1 MSSTR
6 SKRFSSGCL
15 TGWGPA
21 GAAGKIPCPTRFN
34 GRGSAC
40 APEVPKGERRGVKKY
55 PLRGVMGSMR
65 LRRRQMRREFVLAS
79 IVLTGALVTAGTIA
93 AQQAQAPAGG
103 QAPAGQGRGG
113 GRGPAPV
120 PGPIEK
126 VADNLY
132 MIPGAGGNSGVYV
145 AASGVVL
152 VDTKNPNNG
161 QLILDQIKTVT
172 DKPITHIINTHTHG
186 DHNGSNIFFPAMVEV
201 VTQENT
207 KANMQK
213 MPAFQDAANAHGL
226 PDRTF
231 SDRLTV
237 LSGND
242 AIDLYYFGPAHTS
255 GDALVVFRNARV
267 MHAGDMFAGKGQ
279 PLIDRPN
286 GGSGVA
292 YGETI
297 QKAAGGIKNVD
308 RVITGHSTVM
318 PWQDFVDF
326 GEFNRVF
333 LSHARESLKMGKT
346 PEQAM
351 MDFKLP
357 EKFAGYNV
365 AGGRGG
371 TGGNFGIIFEE
382 LKPTQK

>member
-1 MSSTR
+1 
-6 SKRFSSGCL
+6 
-15 TGWGPA
+15 
-21 GAAGKIPCPTRFN
+21 
-34 GRGSAC
+34 
-40 APEVPKGERRGVKKY
+40 
-55 PLRGVMGSMR
+55 
-65 LRRRQMRREFVLAS
+65 MRREVVLAG
-79 IVLTGALVTAGTIA
+79 IGLPGALVTAGTIA
-93 AQQAQAPAGG
+93 TQQAQAPAGG

-132 MIPGAGGNSGVYV
+132 MIPGAGGNSGVYI
-145 AASGVVL
+145 AAKGVVL

-213 MPAFQDAANAHGL
+213 MPVFQDAANAHGL

-231 SDRLTV
+231 TDRLTV

-286 GGSGVA
+286 GGSGVE
-292 YGETI
+292 YGNTI
-297 QKAAGGIKNVD
+297 GKAAAAIKNVD
-308 RVITGHSTVM
+308 RVIPGHSTVM
-318 PWQDFVDF
+318 TWQDFVNF
-326 GEFNRVF
+326 GEVNRVA
-333 LSHARESLKMGKT
+333 LAYAREAVKAGKT

-351 MDFKLP
+351 TEFKLP
-357 EKFAGYNV
+357 EKFSALGFTYAG
-365 AGGRGG
+365 GGRGG
-371 TGGNFGIIFEE
+371 PAGNMGIIMEE
-382 LKPTQK
+382 LKTAK

>member
-1 MSSTR
+1 
-6 SKRFSSGCL
+6 
-15 TGWGPA
+15 
-21 GAAGKIPCPTRFN
+21 
-34 GRGSAC
+34 
-40 APEVPKGERRGVKKY
+40 
-55 PLRGVMGSMR
+55 
-65 LRRRQMRREFVLAS
+65 MRREFVLAS
-79 IVLTGALVTAGTIA
+79 IVLTGALVTAGTMA
-93 AQQAQAPAGG
+93 AQQALAPAGG

-113 GRGPAPV
+113 GRGPAQV

-132 MIPGAGGNSGVYV
+132 MIPGAGGNSGVYL
-145 AASGVVL
+145 AANGVVL

-213 MPAFQDAANAHGL
+213 MPVFQDAANAHGL

-231 SDRLTV
+231 TDRMTL

-286 GGSGVA
+286 GGSGVE
-292 YGETI
+292 YGNTI
-297 QKAAGGIKNVD
+297 GKAAAAIKNVD
-308 RVITGHSTVM
+308 RVIPGHSTVM
-318 PWQDFVDF
+318 TWQDFVNF
-326 GEFNRVF
+326 GEVNRVA
-333 LSHARESLKMGKT
+333 LAYAREAAKAGKT

-351 MDFKLP
+351 TEFKLP
-357 EKFAGYNV
+357 EKFSALGFTYAG
-365 AGGRGG
+365 GGRGG
-371 TGGNFGIIFEE
+371 PAGNMGIIMEE
-382 LKPTQK
+382 LKTAK

>member
-1 MSSTR
+1 M
-6 SKRFSSGCL
+6 KRVFVLGSVVL
-15 TGWGPA
+15 A
-21 GAAGKIPCPTRFN
+21 GALAAAAGAVN
-34 GRGSAC
+34 
-40 APEVPKGERRGVKKY
+40 
-55 PLRGVMGSMR
+55 
-65 LRRRQMRREFVLAS
+65 
-79 IVLTGALVTAGTIA
+79 
-93 AQQAQAPAGG
+93 AQQAPA
-103 QAPAGQGRGG
+103 APAGQAQGPGEGRQGGAGRGRGG
-113 GRGPAPV
+113 AGVGT
-120 PGPIEK
+120 IEK
-126 VADNLY
+126 VANNLY
-132 MIPGAGGNSGVYV
+132 MVPGAGGNTGVYV
-145 AASGVVL
+145 AANGVVL

-161 QLILDQIKTVT
+161 QGILDQVKAVT

-186 DHNGSNIFFPAMVEV
+186 DHNGSNIFFPATVEI
-201 VTQENT
+201 VTHENT
-207 KANMQK
+207 TANMQK
-213 MPAFQDAANAHGL
+213 MPAFQDAANKHGL
-226 PDRTF
+226 PDRSF
-231 SDRLTV
+231 KDRMTV

-242 AIDLYYFGPAHTS
+242 SIDLYYFGAAHTN

>member
-1 MSSTR
+1 
-6 SKRFSSGCL
+6 
-15 TGWGPA
+15 
-21 GAAGKIPCPTRFN
+21 
-34 GRGSAC
+34 
-40 APEVPKGERRGVKKY
+40 
-55 PLRGVMGSMR
+55 
-65 LRRRQMRREFVLAS
+65 MRREFVLAS
-79 IVLTGALVTAGTIA
+79 IVLTGALVTAATIA
-93 AQQAQAPAGG
+93 AQQPPAPAGT

-132 MIPGAGGNSGVYV
+132 MIPGAGGNSGVYI
-145 AASGVVL
+145 AANGVVL

-186 DHNGSNIFFPAMVEV
+186 DHNGSNIFFPATVEI

-213 MPAFQDAANAHGL
+213 MPAFQEAANAHGL

-231 SDRLTV
+231 GDRMTV

-286 GGSGVA
+286 GGSGVE
-292 YGETI
+292 YGTTI
-297 QKAAGGIKNVD
+297 GKAAAAIKNVD
-308 RVITGHSTVM
+308 RVIPGHSTVM
-318 PWQDFVDF
+318 TWQDFVNF
-326 GEFNRVF
+326 GEVNRVA
-333 LSHARESLKMGKT
+333 LAYAREAVKAGKT

-351 MDFKLP
+351 TEFKLP
-357 EKFAGYNV
+357 EKFSAAGFTY
-365 AGGRGG
+365 AGGGRGG
-371 TGGNFGIIFEE
+371 PGGNMGIIMEE
-382 LKPTQK
+382 LKTAK